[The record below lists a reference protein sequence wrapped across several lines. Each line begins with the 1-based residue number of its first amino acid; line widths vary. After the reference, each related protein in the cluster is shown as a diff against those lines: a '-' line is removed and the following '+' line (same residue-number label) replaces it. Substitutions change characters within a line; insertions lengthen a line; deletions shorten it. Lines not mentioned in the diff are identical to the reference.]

1 MREPDS
7 WPNLMWTTF
16 FAVAAG
22 ASATLAGLVIVAV
35 SVNINRILQHPQL
48 PARAGAAVATL
59 ILILLSS
66 MATLIPQPT
75 RILGAELL
83 FFGISCWALEIY
95 SSRKSIEARVQSHRP
110 WHESVLQVVFGQL
123 QTLPFIGGGA
133 WMLLNNPNGLYA
145 IAFGIL
151 VIFFASTAN
160 AWVLMVEIL
169 R

>member
-1 MREPDS
+1 
-7 WPNLMWTTF
+7 MWTTF
-16 FAVAAG
+16 FTAAAG

-59 ILILLSS
+59 ILILMSS
-66 MATLIPQPT
+66 MATLIPQPAKA
-75 RILGAELL
+75 LGVEL
-83 FFGISCWALEIY
+83 FFFGVICWILEVY
-95 SSRKSIEARVQSHRP
+95 SSRKSMAARVELHRP
-110 WHESVLQVVFGQL
+110 WHESLLQIVFGQL
-123 QTLPFIGGGA
+123 QTLPFIAGGV
-133 WMLLNNPNGLYA
+133 WMVLNEPRGLYA
-145 IAFGIL
+145 IAFGVL

>member
-1 MREPDS
+1 
-7 WPNLMWTTF
+7 MWTTF
-16 FAVAAG
+16 FSAAAG

-66 MATLIPQPT
+66 VATLIPQPI
-75 RILGAELL
+75 RILGTELAL
-83 FFGISCWALEIY
+83 FGLFCWTLEVY
-95 SSRKSIEARVQSHRP
+95 SSRKSIAARVQLHRP
-110 WHESVLQVVFGQL
+110 LHESLLQVVFGQL
-123 QTLPFIGGGA
+123 QTLPFIVGGA
-133 WMLLNNPNGLYA
+133 WMFLNNPGGLYV
-145 IAFGIL
+145 IAFGVL
-151 VIFFASTAN
+151 VIFFASVAN

>member
-1 MREPDS
+1 
-7 WPNLMWTTF
+7 MWTTF
-16 FAVAAG
+16 FTAAAG

-59 ILILLSS
+59 ILILMSS

-75 RILGAELL
+75 RLLGVELFLFGVICWILEV
-83 FFGISCWALEIY
+83 Y
-95 SSRKSIEARVQSHRP
+95 SSRKSMAARVELHRP
-110 WHESVLQVVFGQL
+110 WHESALQIVFGQL
-123 QTLPFIGGGA
+123 QTLPFIAGGA
-133 WMLLNNPNGLYA
+133 WMVLNEPGGLYA
-145 IAFGIL
+145 IAFGVL

>member
-1 MREPDS
+1 
-7 WPNLMWTTF
+7 MWTTF
-16 FAVAAG
+16 FAAAAG

-59 ILILLSS
+59 ILILISS
-66 MATLIPQPT
+66 MATLIPQPVT
-75 RILGAELL
+75 YLGFEIA
-83 FFGISCWALEIY
+83 FFGIICWILEVY
-95 SSRKSIEARVQSHRP
+95 SSRKSVAARVQLHRP

-123 QTLPFIGGGA
+123 QTLPFIFGGA
-133 WMLLNNPNGLYA
+133 WMLAHNPAGLYV

-151 VIFFASTAN
+151 VIFFASTGN